1 MRYLIAAAA
10 LGALAACRP
19 YNLQSTTAGQDGL
32 IPAEQFARYGS
43 EQAKLVAIGRSLAQW
58 GGGTTIEARAT
69 QVTKAME
76 YAKTIPGVVNVVPD
90 TLGYRLTVTFASGW
104 RAAALPIDDG
114 IAPEATPGVAG
125 K

>member
-1 MRYLIAAAA
+1 MRYSLAVAT

-19 YNLQSTTAGQDGL
+19 YDLQSTTASQDGL
-32 IPAEQFARYGS
+32 IPAAQFARYGS

-58 GGGTTIEARAT
+58 DGGTTPEARAT
-69 QVTKAME
+69 QVTKALE

-114 IAPEATPGVAG
+114 IAPEATPGVAA